1 MKITFLT
8 CFYFIVFSS
17 YSYSQKIETKNIKHQ
32 LKDFSIFK
40 DVEAGIRGVS
50 KVLMMDRYKNA
61 RDNAKTAKEQILM
74 FGKAGYGGVTP
85 EGYLAGMSGII
96 EAAQDYS
103 GLGRIY

>member
-1 MKITFLT
+1 
-8 CFYFIVFSS
+8 
-17 YSYSQKIETKNIKHQ
+17 
-32 LKDFSIFK
+32 
-40 DVEAGIRGVS
+40 
-50 KVLMMDRYKNA
+50 MMDRYKNA